1 MVHSGSDHLYELG
14 KNGWFV
20 NVETICSAT
29 YVGAY
34 FYYAALEKF
43 FDLLQAQRVMLFTYK
58 SRGN

>member
-1 MVHSGSDHLYELG
+1 ML
-14 KNGWFV
+14 KQFV
-20 NVETICSAT
+20 VLK
-29 YVGAY
+29 VGTY